1 MIIDPNE
8 VWSASMPLLPA
19 AMDSTKAKAE
29 VFAIGLQE
37 SRFVHRRQMENGP
50 ARGFWQFERGGG
62 THGVLTH
69 PGTAQIAKAICRQR
83 SVAPNAMDVWTAFET
98 DDILACC
105 FARLLLYTAPWPLP
119 GPDDAAEAWRQYEWC
134 WRPGKPHP
142 EKFPGNYAK
151 AWELVG

>member
-1 MIIDPNE
+1 MLVNPND
-8 VWSASMPLLPA
+8 VWAESMPLLPA
-19 AMDSTKAKAE
+19 AMDSVRAKAS
-29 VFAIGLQE
+29 VFAIGFQE
-37 SRFVHRRQMENGP
+37 SEFLHRRQMENGP

-69 PGTAQIAKAICRQR
+69 PGTTQIAKAICRER
-83 SVAPNAMDVWTAFET
+83 NVAPNAMDVWTAFET

-119 GPDDAAEAWRQYEWC
+119 GPGEHEEGWRQYLWC
-134 WRPGKPHP
+134 WRPGRPHP